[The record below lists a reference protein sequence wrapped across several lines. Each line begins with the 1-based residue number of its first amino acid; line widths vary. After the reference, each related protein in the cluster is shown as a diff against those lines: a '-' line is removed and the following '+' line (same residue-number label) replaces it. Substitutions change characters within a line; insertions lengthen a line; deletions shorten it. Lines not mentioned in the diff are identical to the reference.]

1 MSSGKSITVALDYD
15 LARGVDL
22 WLATGK
28 YDSVGEL
35 LQAALRALEREERA
49 LSQIMGDKVCLA
61 FASSGPDA
69 DANEVFAR
77 LRAHHA
83 EVVLEPIDSETIS
96 WALIDQTG
104 DSPFMPD
111 GREQTP
117 VPADRERK

>member
-77 LRAHHA
+77 LRAHDT
-83 EVVLEPIDSETIS
+83 EVALAAADSKTMP
-96 WALIDQTG
+96 WGLVDQTG
-104 DSPFMPD
+104 DDPFMLD
-111 GREQTP
+111 DREQP
-117 VPADRERK
+117 LVQADRERK